1 MTAVIEA
8 MKEIAAGQHAIHLNS
23 VVWKAEDASVVSTDV
38 MAGLIAWIVQMRKA
52 VTSQLQPGRPLP
64 RPNVEET
71 NGFVTTEGSAFTG
84 SGFATEHLTAVTEVT
99 SRAVA
104 TLVARCKNSLVT
116 TRSVSLLFSDAMVT
130 MTAVTKA
137 TRGIVLLQPRLLL
150 PLRSQQLSH
159 RHDRTQHVTLLIRLS
174 RPPYVP
180 LVSFV
185 VVAAPSALMTVKF
198 VICTPIALTEMTK
211 RNATS
216 MNAKATMGT
225 VCTSVT
231 TRRQA
236 STVRVTRAT
245 N

>member
-137 TRGIVLLQPRLLL
+137 TRGIV
-150 PLRSQQLSH
+150 
-159 RHDRTQHVTLLIRLS
+159 RLS